1 MYKHIIN
8 HSDLSKLGDMIMLDL
23 FGFIQNKMWKDVGG
37 GGWLVMMPCKIVP
50 VIYTESQKINQLNE
64 VAVYLYQVAHI
75 TCKSFVQVLKINA
88 ANLDDGTACL
98 TFDSLCLPSFFF
110 FPTGVC
116 TISFFTMNLNMD
128 PFIQGSV
135 LFKWRQIH
143 FRTHLEH
150 VYNTS
155 RSYENVFVR
164 KKSISGFFFLFVLNA
179 QLQGE
184 FYLS

>member
-110 FPTGVC
+110 FPNRCLHYLIFHNESKYGSIYTRKRPLQMEAD
-116 TISFFTMNLNMD
+116 SF
-128 PFIQGSV
+128 
-135 LFKWRQIH
+135 
-143 FRTHLEH
+143 
-150 VYNTS
+150 
-155 RSYENVFVR
+155 
-164 KKSISGFFFLFVLNA
+164 
-179 QLQGE
+179 
-184 FYLS
+184 